1 MQNDTR
7 RAAPVARRRA
17 DRAVRRVFARSL
29 ILFVLLVRQP
39 CAGHAA
45 DRGSFQPQPR
55 IVNGLVTPLYPTTG
69 AVLFGGNP
77 FDATDV
83 ATECSGVLV
92 GCSTVLTAAHC
103 VCPGDANTA
112 SACLAEGLLDPA
124 NLSFFLQH
132 AGVFPVATIALN
144 PSFQFAVRSDIA
156 ILKLATPV
164 SGIAPSR
171 INTTETP
178 ATGTAGIIV
187 GFGITL
193 DDGVDSGVK
202 RAGKV
207 VTQLC
212 TQPISNRTNVCW
224 DFVAPL
230 GLPGSNS
237 NTCNGDSGGPLFI
250 DFGAGDQVAG
260 LTSGGEPQCV
270 ASSTSFD
277 DNVFNDRAWVQ
288 AEAGADLDRVTC
300 GDVPQVGGPGTVVTA
315 ATGQL
320 SSTQRAGRTTFQ
332 VPPGTQ
338 QLRVALNGSDA
349 DTSALPS
356 VRFNDFDLYIK
367 AGSPPTTSDYDCR
380 DIGAAPYGF
389 CAITAPAAGTWHV
402 LIERLEGAGTYQVT
416 ATTFA
421 GPNACAGDCN
431 GDGQV
436 TVDELVTGANIA
448 LGSQPPE
455 TCPSLDSDGN
465 GVVTV
470 DELVRAVHHAL
481 STCSAG

>member
-7 RAAPVARRRA
+7 LAAPVARRRP
-17 DRAVRRVFARSL
+17 DRALRRVLARSL
-29 ILFVLLVRQP
+29 ILLVLLVRQP

-45 DRGSFQPQPR
+45 DGGPFQPQPR
-55 IVNGLVTPLYPTTG
+55 IVNGIVTPLYPTTG
-69 AVLFGGNP
+69 DVLFGGDP

-92 GCSTVLTAAHC
+92 GCETVLTAAHC
-103 VCPGDANTA
+103 VCQGDANTA
-112 SACLAEGLLDPA
+112 STCLAQGLVDPS

-132 AGVFPVATIALN
+132 AGVFPVATITIN
-144 PSFQFAVRSDIA
+144 PLFQFAVRSDIA
-156 ILKLATPV
+156 VLKLATPV

-171 INTTETP
+171 INTTESP
-178 ATGTAGIIV
+178 ARGTAGTIV

-193 DDGVDSGVK
+193 DQGVDSGVK

-207 VTQLC
+207 VTQFC
-212 TQPISNRTNVCW
+212 TVPISNRTSVCW
-224 DFVAPL
+224 DFVEPL

-260 LTSGGEPQCV
+260 LTSGGTPQCV
-270 ASSTSFD
+270 ASSTSWD

-288 AEAGADLDRVTC
+288 AEAGADLDRLSC
-300 GDVPQVGGPGTVVTA
+300 GDLPQVGGPGTAVTA

-320 SSTQRAGRTTFQ
+320 SSTQRAGRTSFQ

-349 DTSALPS
+349 DMSALPS
-356 VRFNDFDLYIK
+356 MQFNDFDLYIK
-367 AGSPPTTSDYDCR
+367 AGSPPTTTDYDCR

-389 CAITAPAAGTWHV
+389 CAITAPAPGTWYV
-402 LIERLEGAGTYQVT
+402 LIDWVEGAGTYQVT

-421 GPNACAGDCN
+421 GTCAGDCN
-431 GDGQV
+431 ADGHV
-436 TVDELVTGANIA
+436 TVDELVTGVNIA
-448 LGSQPPE
+448 LGSPPRDA
-455 TCPSLDSDGN
+455 CQSLDSDGN

-470 DELVRAVHHAL
+470 DELVRAVHNAL
-481 STCSAG
+481 SGCNAG